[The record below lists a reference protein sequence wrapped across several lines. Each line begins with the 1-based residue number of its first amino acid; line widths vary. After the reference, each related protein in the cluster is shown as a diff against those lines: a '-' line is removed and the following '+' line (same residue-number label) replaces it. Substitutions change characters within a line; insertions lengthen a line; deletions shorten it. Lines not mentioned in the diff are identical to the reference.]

1 MHRYYHGLDAVRFF
15 SACAVCVFHL
25 GFYAWAAEYS
35 SMERIFAHAATFDL
49 LTPIAW
55 MGWIGVQ
62 IFFVISGFV
71 IANSAN
77 GATPFGFLRSRMLR
91 LWPAAWVCATI
102 TLLVRMAWGED
113 FGGQLDGLWYH
124 SLLLWPKG
132 EWIDGVYWSLAI
144 EIVFY
149 GLVFL
154 LLLTRNFRRLP
165 AMAWAMT
172 LVSAAFITMSWLDTS
187 GLVAQGDWFR
197 AIAAQAELLPLRHG
211 VYFAVGIWLWMLSN
225 KSLSGAHWIG
235 LGLAA
240 VFGLA
245 EIELRAWEMQTVEAP
260 ASFGQLLL
268 APALVWLLA
277 VAFIAACT
285 QRPDR
290 FAPRTEASKTRLK
303 LVGKI
308 TYPLYL
314 VHSIVGA
321 AAIASL
327 IAAGV
332 PPYLALAMAVAL
344 VIGVA
349 ALVAL
354 YGEALAARPLKALL
368 DAAGKAGARMK
379 PLSLLFRKADAIP
392 VRQA

>member
-49 LTPIAW
+49 LMPVAW

-77 GATPFGFLRSRMLR
+77 GATPFGFLRSRLLR
-91 LWPAAWVCATI
+91 LWPAAWICATI
-102 TLLVRMAWGED
+102 TLLVRMMSGETFGELDSAW
-113 FGGQLDGLWYH
+113 LR
-124 SLLLWPKG
+124 SISLWPKG

-165 AMAWAMT
+165 AMAWVMT
-172 LVSAAFITMSWLDTS
+172 LVSAVFITMSWLDRS
-187 GLVAQGDWFR
+187 GLAAQGPWFH
-197 AIAAQAELLPLRHG
+197 ALAAQAELLPLRHG
-211 VYFAVGIWLWMLSN
+211 IFFAVGIWLWMLSN
-225 KSLSGAHWIG
+225 RSLSGVHWIG
-235 LGLAA
+235 LSLAA

-245 EIELRAWEMQTVEAP
+245 EIELRAWEMETIEAP
-260 ASFGQLLL
+260 VSFGQLLF
-268 APALVWLLA
+268 APAIVWLLA
-277 VAFIAACT
+277 VAFIAMST
-285 QRPDR
+285 QQPDR
-290 FAPRTEASKTRLK
+290 FAPRTEAGKTRLK
-303 LVGKI
+303 LIGKV

-321 AAIASL
+321 AAIATLVAS
-327 IAAGV
+327 GV
-332 PPYLALAMAVAL
+332 PPYLALAMAIAL
-344 VIGVA
+344 VIGIA
-349 ALVAL
+349 ALVAF

-368 DAAGKAGARMK
+368 DAAGNAGARLK

-392 VRQA
+392 VKPA